1 METIKINLV
10 IFLNSFMQRKFFIYL
25 AFLCFLTLAV
35 RAQKN
40 DTIYLNNGDRVT
52 GELKKLEYGLLTFKT
67 DAMQTVSVEIEKI
80 NTIHSAK
87 YFEIR
92 VTSGNR
98 FFGHLIKSDVLST
111 VNVVTVT
118 DTIPKRLWDI
128 VLIAPIKT
136 TFFQKIDGSVDL
148 GLSYTKAS
156 DVFQYSLDATV
167 TYRTTNYATRFDLE
181 SILTDD
187 GTKISRN
194 NTLGLNVTH
203 FLPNKWFTAI
213 LAQGQQNTE
222 LDLQYRLQGG
232 YGVGYDIA
240 RTNSVR
246 FYILGGLV
254 ANQEKTIAIPTTAEN
269 LEALFT
275 TQIKWFR
282 YRHPKIDVTNN
293 INFYPSLTSFGRVRL
308 EYSLSSK
315 FEIIKD
321 LYFNVQLYDY
331 YDNEPSG
338 GGIAKNDWGVITSL
352 GFTF

>member
-1 METIKINLV
+1 MRL
-10 IFLNSFMQRKFFIYL
+10 FLN
-25 AFLCFLTLAV
+25 LCFLFFIVSGFTYSV
-35 RAQKN
+35 QAQKN
-40 DTIYLNNGDRVT
+40 DTIYLRNGDRIT
-52 GELKKLEYGLLTFKT
+52 GELKKFEYGLLSFST
-67 DAMQTVSVEIEKI
+67 DAMQTVSIEFDRI
-80 NTIHSAK
+80 NTINSSK

-92 VTSGNR
+92 LNSGER
-98 FFGHLIKSDVLST
+98 LFGHLSKSDVLST
-111 VNVVTVT
+111 VNVVTVN
-118 DTIPKRLWDI
+118 DTLPKRLWDI
-128 VLIAPIKT
+128 VLINRIKN
-136 TFFQKIDGSVDL
+136 TFFQKIDGSLDL

-156 DVFQYSLDATV
+156 DVFQYSLDVSV
-167 TYRTTNYATRFDLE
+167 TYRTSNWATRFDLE

-194 NTLGLNVTH
+194 NTMGLNVTH
-203 FLPNKWFTAI
+203 FLSHNWFTAI

-232 YGVGYDIA
+232 YGLGYDIA

-246 FYILGGLV
+246 FYVFGGLV
-254 ANQEKTIAIPTTAEN
+254 ANQEKSIAIPSITDN
-269 LEALFT
+269 LEALLT

-293 INFYPSLTSFGRVRL
+293 INFYPSLSSFGRSRI
-308 EYSLSSK
+308 EYNLSSK

-338 GGIAKNDWGVITSL
+338 GGDAKNDWGVITSI